1 MGELISTGL
10 QLYVRPPARMLLD
23 LDSLSHD
30 EILAMMVG
38 GSLQVGGGMGP
49 VDSVEASIL
58 NHAVNK
64 ATWTPPASYYLGV
77 STTTPTDAA
86 GNFTEPSGGS
96 YARVN
101 IVTADWNSASGTAP
115 TVVTNANAIA
125 FPAATGSW
133 GALTHGGL
141 FAASSGGSPLWLGA
155 LTATATVNT
164 GGTLSFAAGQIVFQL
179 GEPSDSY

>member
-1 MGELISTGL
+1 MGETISTGL
-10 QLYVRPPARMLLD
+10 RLFVRPPARMLLD
-23 LDSLSHD
+23 LDTLSRD
-30 EILAMMVG
+30 ELVALLRSG
-38 GSLQVGGGMGP
+38 GLPVGGGMGP

-96 YARVN
+96 YARVE

-125 FPAATGSW
+125 LPAATWSW
-133 GALTHGGL
+133 GTLTHGGL
-141 FAASSGGSPLWLGA
+141 FAASSGGGPLWLGA
-155 LTATATVNT
+155 LTASATVNT